1 MKQFLLS
8 DSQQEMVAQHI
19 PLVTEVIRKRIRLNE
34 KIYGLGYEELL
45 QEGSIYL
52 CQAVISYDPAR
63 ADFPAFAKKVI
74 YNGLI
79 CHIRKVYRY
88 ESRNLPFICNEKGE
102 MFQAVSEEADDVY
115 IYAQT
120 VEVLDL
126 LSYYA
131 QQYTGVTKRGIEA
144 IEKLVQ
150 GQTITE
156 IARNQNVPPSHV
168 GAWVSRAKKVLRGNK
183 EFMSTIS

>member
-8 DSQQEMVAQHI
+8 HSQQQMVEQHLH
-19 PLVTEVIRKRIRLNE
+19 LVKEVIRKRIRINE

-52 CQAVISYDPAR
+52 CQAVNFYDPSR

-88 ESRNLPFICNEKGE
+88 ESRNIPFICNEKGE
-102 MFQAVSEEADDVY
+102 IIQTVSEEADDFY
-115 IYAQT
+115 MYTQT

-144 IEKLVQ
+144 IGKLIQ

-156 IARNQNVPPSHV
+156 IARSQNVPTSHV
-168 GAWVSRAKKVLRGNK
+168 GAWVSRAKKVLRSNK